1 MVQLNLFWFILFL
14 IIAVVLGV
22 FIGIIISI
30 IRYSKNVPYAGNVL
44 LDWNIIDPS
53 NVSIENPKNITQ
65 WQNYKRLCFDVHVRH
80 DPKRR

>member
-1 MVQLNLFWFILFL
+1 MIQISLFWFVFFL
-14 IIAVVLGV
+14 VIAVIFGV
-22 FIGIIISI
+22 FFGTVFSI
-30 IRYSKNVPYAGNVL
+30 IRYSKNVPYAGNIL

-65 WQNYKRLCFDVHVRH
+65 WQNYKRLYFEVQVRN